1 MVASAE
7 AAAAEVVAAEVAA
20 AEAAAAKALRVQA
33 AASEALVFKPSK
45 APPRFC
51 DVDARVL
58 AQQGAGRWSFT
69 RELLMCPVVP
79 RTCCHFPM

>member
-1 MVASAE
+1 MDRE
-7 AAAAEVVAAEVAA
+7 AEVVASGGAA
-20 AEAAAAKALRVQA
+20 ALPRLVAWKKKSRLRAMEAPKAVA
-33 AASEALVFKPSK
+33 DPSK